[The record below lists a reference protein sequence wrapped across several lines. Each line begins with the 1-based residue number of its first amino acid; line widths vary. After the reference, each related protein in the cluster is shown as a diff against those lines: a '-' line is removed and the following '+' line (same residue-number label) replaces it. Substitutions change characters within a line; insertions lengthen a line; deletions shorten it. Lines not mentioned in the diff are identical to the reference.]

1 MSYEVNHE
9 LSTEESG
16 FIAIQLS
23 HQQQLTSFGNL
34 CGQLNQSVISDE
46 PFLADKSA
54 WYVFFRS
61 DPHCH
66 IMKDALQVLGLIINP
81 HTTLNY
87 LYISV
92 ID

>member
-1 MSYEVNHE
+1 MYKINHK
-9 LSTEESG
+9 LSNEESG

-23 HQQQLTSFGNL
+23 HHRQLTSFGNL
-34 CGQLNQSVISDE
+34 CGQLKQAVISGE
-46 PFLADKSA
+46 PSLTDKSA
-54 WYVFFRS
+54 WYVFFSS

>member
-1 MSYEVNHE
+1 MYKINHKLSNEV
-9 LSTEESG
+9 SG

-34 CGQLNQSVISDE
+34 CRQLKQAVILGE

-54 WYVFFRS
+54 CYVFLRS

-66 IMKDALQVLGLIINP
+66 IMKGALQGLGLSINP